1 MNDDE
6 CMICLENIQDSDIAI
21 LNCKHYLHYKC
32 LQDWCHTKQNYTKLC
47 PICNTD
53 NEIKNI
59 VTIKKEHINTTPRTR
74 IVEEPT
80 PTPFFWCCQIL

>member
-6 CMICLENIQDSDIAI
+6 CMICLENIQESDIAI

-32 LQDWCHTKQNYTKLC
+32 LQDWCHTKQNYIKLC
-47 PICNTD
+47 PICDTD

-59 VTIKKEHINTTPRTR
+59 VNIKKEHIASRTR
-74 IVEEPT
+74 IVEPT
-80 PTPFFWCCQIL
+80 PIPFCWCCQIL